1 MARLSSSQIKLVS
14 NKVAKDINDQLGKV
28 IDNRIAEFIANYDFT
43 RDSIARTISNVEEL
57 SEVVKRLH
65 KEASELNTSIYEVRN
80 TLPDKYRYTPS
91 VKSYLTTLWMET
103 NQSLRLISPSDIEV
117 ELLITGGNLDYD
129 SLLKSIKDKVFK
141 DIPELQDSGES
152 INN

>member
-14 NKVAKDINDQLGKV
+14 NKVAKDINNQLGKV
-28 IDNRIAEFIANYDFT
+28 IDNRVAEFIANYDFT
-43 RDSIARTISNVEEL
+43 RDSIAIKISNVEEL
-57 SEVVKRLH
+57 SETVKRLH
-65 KEASELNTSIYEVRN
+65 KETSELNTSIYEVRN
-80 TLPDKYRYTPS
+80 TLPNKYRHVLS

-117 ELLITGGNLDYD
+117 ELLIAGGNLDYD

>member
-14 NKVAKDINDQLGKV
+14 NKVAKDINNQLSKV

-43 RDSIARTISNVEEL
+43 RDSIARKISNIEEL
-57 SEVVKRLH
+57 SETVKRLH
-65 KEASELNTSIYEVRN
+65 KEASELNTSMYEVRN
-80 TLPDKYRYTPS
+80 TLPDKYRYAPS

-103 NQSLRLISPSDIEV
+103 NQSLQLISPSDIEV
-117 ELLITGGNLDYD
+117 ELLIAGGNLDYD